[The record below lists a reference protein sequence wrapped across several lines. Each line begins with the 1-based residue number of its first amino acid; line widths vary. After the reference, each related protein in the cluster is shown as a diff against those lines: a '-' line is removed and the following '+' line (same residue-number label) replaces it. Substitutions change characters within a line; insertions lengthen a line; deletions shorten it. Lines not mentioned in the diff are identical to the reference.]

1 VRVGPPEEASVGV
14 RRPMPEFIE
23 LMAATL
29 VPEPFDDPDWLFEM
43 KWDGFR
49 VEAVLREGE
58 VRVWTRGRQD
68 ARMYFGPLLSGTRW
82 IDAQQAIVDGEVV
95 ALDAEGRSDFALLQ
109 RRIKE
114 SRISDRAPD
123 GVTYQVFDLLYLDG
137 YSLLDVPLEKRQEL
151 LRGHLRSDP
160 AVRFGDHVVG
170 AGRAFFEAA
179 RAVGAE
185 GIVAKLRTS
194 PYDPGRRS
202 PAWQKIKN
210 RPEQE
215 LIVGGWTTGTGPA
228 AELAAV
234 LVGVME
240 DGRLRYVGKVGT
252 GFNRQTREEL
262 LAMLRPLRTDDTPF
276 SPPPP
281 RSVARSAVW
290 VRPELVIRADF
301 AGWTGDGQ
309 VRQASFKGIDLGK
322 DPAVVIR
329 ERPTAVRNG

>member
-1 VRVGPPEEASVGV
+1 MKAAKPVVGV

-49 VEAVLREGE
+49 VEAVVRDGD

-68 ARMYFGPLLSGTRW
+68 ARMYFGPVLSGSDW
-82 IDAQQAIVDGEVV
+82 IDARQAIVDGEVV
-95 ALDAEGRSDFALLQ
+95 ALDDEGRSDFALLQ
-109 RRIKE
+109 RLIKE
-114 SRISDRAPD
+114 SRVSTRAPD
-123 GVTYQVFDLLYLDG
+123 RVTYQVFDLLYLDG
-137 YSLLDVPLEKRQEL
+137 YSLLDVPLENRQEL
-151 LRGHLRSDP
+151 LRGRLRKDP

-170 AGRAFFEAA
+170 SGRAFFEAA

-194 PYDPGRRS
+194 PYEPGHRS

-210 RPEQE
+210 RAEQE

-228 AELAAV
+228 ADLAAL
-234 LVGVME
+234 LVGAME
-240 DGRLRYVGKVGT
+240 EGRLHYVGKVGT

-262 LAMLRPLRTDDTPF
+262 LALLRPLRTDQTPF

-281 RSVARSAVW
+281 PPVARSAVW
-290 VRPELVIRADF
+290 VRPQIVIRADF

-322 DPAVVIR
+322 DPAAVVR
-329 ERPTAVRNG
+329 ERPAAVSH